1 MQIATWCITGELSG
15 RPSIISAFAR
25 LGILGWVFLE
35 GRPCNI
41 TAAVCGLVNVYH
53 ERCLVSPHEHATLL
67 SRCSLL
73 SCLICEGEWVCC
85 LHGLYRGDIGL
96 ICGHNLSTDLEVIAA
111 FVPHI
116 PERVSGSAT
125 LGSAKHKRLG
135 RLEPRKWTTE
145 QVKAVW
151 GNKVQNISKE
161 QDEYK
166 FCHETYKLGLVIKH
180 LPPMSI
186 TIAKVP
192 VDIGPFVLATY
203 ISNLSFYSSIRS
215 RNAQDTIKVRHR
227 VKVVVGEP
235 QGAVGCITDVTNGM
249 ATVTLQANDIPP
261 LVISL
266 RALSLKY
273 SPSDHVK
280 H

>member
-1 MQIATWCITGELSG
+1 VT
-15 RPSIISAFAR
+15 
-25 LGILGWVFLE
+25 
-35 GRPCNI
+35 
-41 TAAVCGLVNVYH
+41 H
-53 ERCLVSPHEHATLL
+53 
-67 SRCSLL
+67 
-73 SCLICEGEWVCC
+73 
-85 LHGLYRGDIGL
+85 D
-96 ICGHNLSTDLEVIAA
+96 LSTDLEVIAA

-180 LPPMSI
+180 LPPVSI
-186 TIAKVP
+186 AIAKVP

-215 RNAQDTIKVRHR
+215 RNAQDMIKVGHR

-266 RALSLKY
+266 HAPSLKY
-273 SPSDHVK
+273 SPGDHVK